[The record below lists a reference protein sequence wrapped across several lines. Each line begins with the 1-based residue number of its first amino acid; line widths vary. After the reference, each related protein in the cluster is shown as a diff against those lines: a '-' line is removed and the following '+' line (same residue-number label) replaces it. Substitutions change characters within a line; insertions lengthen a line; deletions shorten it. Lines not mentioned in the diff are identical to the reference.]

1 VAADAAAAQG
11 VDAGCGAGR
20 GLRLHHQ
27 LLQATA
33 ACAARARTP
42 SGQQERKARQT
53 SCCTKAL
60 ATHRRLRRPFTIAV
74 AFAKFNGA
82 SLKGKKEDLIKGL
95 QSLISKQPS
104 VLNLGALPALAAAA
118 SATPA
123 IVVAVDGKLI

>member
-1 VAADAAAAQG
+1 MPAALEKLKEKGNDVAKLTMPEISA
-11 VDAGCGAGR
+11 
-20 GLRLHHQ
+20 
-27 LLQATA
+27 
-33 ACAARARTP
+33 
-42 SGQQERKARQT
+42 
-53 SCCTKAL
+53 
-60 ATHRRLRRPFTIAV
+60 I

>member
-1 VAADAAAAQG
+1 MAADAAAAQG

-42 SGQQERKARQT
+42 SG
-53 SCCTKAL
+53 
-60 ATHRRLRRPFTIAV
+60 
-74 AFAKFNGA
+74 
-82 SLKGKKEDLIKGL
+82 L

-104 VLNLGALPALAAAA
+104 VLNLGALPALAAPA

-123 IVVAVDGKLI
+123 TPVPDPLALPNATVVAVDGKLTEPVSLLPSC